1 MKQIKTISLSL
12 LLAFAMLLSLVQ
24 ASYAAGI
31 SVSAGQGTVSV
42 GRTVAFS
49 ITVPSGSEAWTY
61 SVSHSDNLTLE
72 SGELAPMGFEGD
84 SRTNQLVFRANSTG
98 TGTVSIS
105 AGSYCIDGVDYDA
118 SGSASVTIVAAD
130 KPDDSE
136 PSHGGSG
143 TGGGSGSGS
152 SSGTGNGGSGSDS
165 RSANNALAS
174 LTVSAGTLTPAFD
187 PAVTEYTLSLPLQ
200 SDKLTVTAAASDS
213 RATIRGDGE
222 IALQSGE
229 NMLSVVVTAENGSV
243 RTYTITAQ
251 VAQAPMVFLSY
262 GSEKLGVVKDIAGVT
277 APTGFTVSSIPHNG
291 ETIPAWANASGQT
304 LLYLV
309 DESSH
314 AGFYLYSPEA
324 GVLSPYLPL
333 TDSYVYVGVPTGKQ
347 TIPGLTFGSVTAF
360 GQTLDGWTYQDAS
373 LPDFSVLYLM
383 DTAGT
388 CGYYTYDSQNDTL
401 QRFSGAVFSDDGG
414 RTLRLPMLYVYIA
427 GGAAAL
433 LLVLVI
439 VLAALCG
446 RRGRKLRLLSAPALP
461 TSDAE
466 IETQSAD
473 AAAPQE
479 PGISLPQDVSPAPQ
493 AEPDPTS
500 HPEEASSA
508 PEPSTDTASPAP
520 EETPLSIPDAADD
533 APTPEPSSAEA
544 APESPA
550 PADAP
555 AAQEETPPSD
565 ASLEDTL
572 RQLPLDDLL
581 NDIHNL

>member
-251 VAQAPMVFLSY
+251 VAQAPTVFLSY
-262 GSEKLGVVKDIAGVT
+262 GSGKLGVVKDIASVT
-277 APTGFTVSSIPHNG
+277 APAGFTVSSIPHNG

-314 AGFYLYSPEA
+314 AGFYLYSPEV

-388 CGYYTYDSQNDTL
+388 CGFYTYDSQNDTL

-446 RRGRKLRLLSAPALP
+446 RRGRKLRLLFAPALP

-466 IETQSAD
+466 IETPSAD

-479 PGISLPQDVSPAPQ
+479 PGISLPQDVFPAPQ
-493 AEPDPTS
+493 TEPDPTS

-550 PADAP
+550 PA
-555 AAQEETPPSD
+555 AQEETPPSD